1 MKIRILALVLGCLLL
16 CSGCTAMLERNHSST
31 TSHVDYSI
39 TEDSSILR
47 AESYQALL
55 NSLLYFVNEHVGSGT
70 IRLYNYTGN
79 VTADLQRACNEVTT
93 EDPLGAYAVRTIQYE
108 STRILTYYEVKFTI
122 TYRRSIAEVAEI
134 RTVSGIQGVRHQ
146 LERMAD
152 TRAAYSTLRTAYFT
166 GNAQLVTDLFWL
178 SFYSTP
184 AAVLEIPELTV
195 TFYPED
201 GTQRILEVEADWP
214 VTSAELAEYSRALTS
229 SATALTDSAPP
240 SGEQYSLEE
249 LAALLRSHVSYDP
262 SGSHTALSALQAA
275 PVNDLGV
282 LLALE
287 YLCQQH
293 GIEASAVSD
302 TSGAQMWLIVLTPSG
317 YRHLLPRDLRPAAVV
332 SGVPEDPEPTP
343 TAPVSPETE
352 PQPSIPPVAEPQEP
366 VIADVWQL
374 PLYTDEELTA
384 LGFDWPRD
392 LHPACVDY
400 SGPVSE

>member
-1 MKIRILALVLGCLLL
+1 MKIRIPALVLGCLLL

-39 TEDSSILR
+39 TEDDSILR

-79 VTADLQRACNEVTT
+79 VLADLQRACSEVT
-93 EDPLGAYAVRTIQYE
+93 EKDPLGAYAVRTIRYE

-122 TYRRSIAEVAEI
+122 SYRRSIAEVAEI
-134 RTVSGIQGVRHQ
+134 RTVSGIQGVRHE

-152 TRAAYSTLRTAYFT
+152 TCAAYSTLRTAYFT
-166 GNAQLVTDLFWL
+166 GNTQLVTDLFWL

-184 AAVLEIPELTV
+184 AAVLEIPELSV
-195 TFYPED
+195 SFYPEN

-214 VTSAELAEYSRALTS
+214 ATAAELAEYSRALSS
-229 SATALTDSAPP
+229 SAAALTDSAPS
-240 SGEQYSLEE
+240 SGERYSLEE
-249 LAALLRSHVSYDP
+249 LAVLLRSHVSYDP
-262 SGSHTALSALQAA
+262 SGSHTALSALQGA

-282 LLALE
+282 LLAME

-302 TSGAQMWLIVLTPSG
+302 TSGAQMWLIVPTPSG
-317 YRHLLPRDLRPAAVV
+317 YRHLLPRDLRPSVV
-332 SGVPEDPEPTP
+332 ASGTPEDPESTP
-343 TAPVSPETE
+343 TAPIPPETG
-352 PQPSIPPVAEPQEP
+352 PQPSVPPIDESRESAV
-366 VIADVWQL
+366 ADVWQL
-374 PLYTDEELTA
+374 TLYTDEELAA

-400 SGPVSE
+400 SGSVSE